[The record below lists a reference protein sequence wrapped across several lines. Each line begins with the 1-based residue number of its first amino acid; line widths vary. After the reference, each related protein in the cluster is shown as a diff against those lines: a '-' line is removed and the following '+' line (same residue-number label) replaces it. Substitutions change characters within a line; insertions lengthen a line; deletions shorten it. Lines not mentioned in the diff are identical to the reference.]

1 MGLILQEDV
10 DEGPAI
16 GYDSASGAQ
25 YNRVAE
31 EDEHVYANMEEL
43 REESMRK
50 ENPPTPD
57 VTEKP
62 LRDLGNGWLEYTTET
77 GKYSW
82 FCCLSDF

>member
-1 MGLILQEDV
+1 
-10 DEGPAI
+10 
-16 GYDSASGAQ
+16 
-25 YNRVAE
+25 
-31 EDEHVYANMEEL
+31 MEEL

-77 GKYSW
+77 GRYSW